1 MLKTILIVLAV
12 AIVAL
17 LAYAATRP
25 DSFRVER
32 SVAIKASPEKI
43 YANLQDFNRWVA
55 WSPWEKMDTTMKKTY
70 GGAAT
75 GKGATY
81 AWAGDKAGVGSMEI
95 LDATPSQALKIKLD
109 FTKPFEAHNLVDF
122 TLKPQGAGGQDGT
135 QVTWA
140 MYGPSNYM
148 TKIVHIFMDM
158 DKIVGKDFES
168 GLADLKAVSEK

>member
-1 MLKTILIVLAV
+1 MIKTILILVAV

-17 LAYAATRP
+17 LAYTTTRP

-32 SVAIKASPEKI
+32 SVTIKAAPEKI
-43 YANLQDFNRWVA
+43 FTNLADFKLWA
-55 WSPWEKMDTTMKKTY
+55 SWSPWDRLDPAMQRIHS
-70 GGAAT
+70 GAPS
-75 GKGATY
+75 GKGAKY
-81 AWAGDKAGVGSMEI
+81 AWAGDKAGAGSMEV
-95 LDATPSQALKIKLD
+95 LEATPSSKVKIKLD

-122 TLKPQGAGGQDGT
+122 TLQSQGEST

-148 TKIVHIFMDM
+148 TKLIHIFFSM